1 LTAIQKNIKFER
13 NFILAVVLLIIVIA
27 PDAFAEILFLKSGQ
41 EIEVEKTWREGD
53 QIFFIFHGIKAD
65 IAKSKVSRIDRTPE
79 IRKRKASDLEK
90 IDGDATKD
98 IPPASS
104 PETIPSAQT
113 SLMRKDGFRDLQWG
127 VHVNEVDGLEMKPAF
142 SSQEETIEY
151 VRPDDTLQIGDAVLA
166 SITYTFWRNRLY
178 TVTVWTV
185 DEKNYNA
192 LRKVVFEQFGKGR
205 QPDQS
210 LEKYL
215 WSSTATDMM
224 LEYDKV
230 GQLGM
235 LWLRSGEIDRK
246 QKLKKL
252 YSHGALLK
260 WMKSR
265 K

>member
-1 LTAIQKNIKFER
+1 MTAIQKKITSGR
-13 NFILAVVLLIIVIA
+13 NFILAFLLLIIVIP

-53 QIFFIFHGIKAD
+53 QIFFIYHGIKAD
-65 IAKSKVSRIDRTPE
+65 LPKNKVARIDRTPE
-79 IRKRKASDLEK
+79 IQKRKAADLK
-90 IDGDATKD
+90 KVDGDATKD
-98 IPPASS
+98 IPPPS
-104 PETIPSAQT
+104 PSENILSAQT

-127 VHVNEVDGLEMKPAF
+127 VNVNEIDGLEMKPAF
-142 SSQEETIEY
+142 SSQEEVVEY

-166 SITYTFWRNRLY
+166 SITYTFWRKRLY

-185 DEKNYNA
+185 DEKNYKA
-192 LRKVVFEQFGKGR
+192 LRKVVIEQFGKGR

-224 LEYDKV
+224 LEYDEV

-252 YSHGALLK
+252 QSHGALLK

-265 K
+265 